1 MKKLRYLDIITKERG
16 VIMIVLSVNAG
27 SSSLKFQAYD
37 MPEETVLISG
47 VFERIGMKESFYTI
61 KLNGEKIKK
70 DVELNNHERALELV
84 MEELLEN
91 NIVNS
96 LDDIKAIGHRIVQ
109 GGSYFDKTEEMTDEN
124 IKKVREL
131 ASLAPL
137 HNPAA
142 IKGIKAA
149 KAVVPNALQTGAF
162 DTAFHQTIEEENFMY
177 PVPYEWCEKYNVRKY
192 GAHGTSH
199 KYVAYRMNEILGRY
213 NTKLIT
219 CHIGNGASI
228 SAVKDGVCVNTSMG
242 LTPNAGLMMGS
253 RCGDMD
259 ATVVTYMMQ
268 QLDCT
273 AEEMDSILNKQ
284 SGLLGISGVSSD
296 SRDIE
301 DGMKIGNQRCSLAQ
315 KMFTRRIIDHI
326 AKYYVELGGCDAIIF
341 TAGIGENSVHTRR
354 EVIDGLAALG
364 VKIDEEANDCR
375 GVERLITT
383 EDSTIPCYIIPTD
396 EELMIAR
403 DTYLLYQEKEKE
415 KELIENEII

>member
-1 MKKLRYLDIITKERG
+1 
-16 VIMIVLSVNAG
+16 MIVLSINAG

-37 MPEETVLISG
+37 MPEETALISG
-47 VFERIGMKESFYTI
+47 NFERIGMKESFYTI
-61 KLNGEKIKK
+61 KINGEKVKK
-70 DVELNNHERALELV
+70 EVELKNHEKAMELA
-84 MEELLEN
+84 MEELIENGIVSSLEE
-91 NIVNS
+91 
-96 LDDIKAIGHRIVQ
+96 IKAIGHRIVQ
-109 GGSYFDKTEEMTDEN
+109 GGPYFDKTEEMTEEN
-124 IKKVREL
+124 IKKVKEL
-131 ASLAPL
+131 SILSPL

-142 IKGIKAA
+142 VSGIKAA
-149 KAVVPNALQTGAF
+149 MAVVPNALQTGVF
-162 DTAFHQTIEEENFMY
+162 DTAFHQTIEEENYLY
-177 PVPYEWCEKYNVRKY
+177 PVPYEWCEKYKVRKY

-228 SAVKDGVCVNTSMG
+228 SAINEGVCVNTSMG

-268 QLDCT
+268 QLECT
-273 AEEMDSILNKQ
+273 AEEMDTILNKQ

-301 DGMKIGNQRCSLAQ
+301 DGMKIGNQRCALAQ
-315 KMFTRRIIDHI
+315 KMFANRIIDHI
-326 AKYYVELGGCDAIIF
+326 AKYYVQLGGCDAIVF
-341 TAGIGENSVHTRR
+341 TAGIGENSIHTRR
-354 EVIDGLAALG
+354 EVLDGLSVLG

-383 EDSTIPCYIIPTD
+383 EDSSIPCYVIPTN

-403 DTYLLYQEKEKE
+403 DTYMLYQEREKE
-415 KELIENEII
+415 KELIKNEII

>member
-1 MKKLRYLDIITKERG
+1 
-16 VIMIVLSVNAG
+16 MIVLSVNAG

-47 VFERIGMKESFYTI
+47 NFERIGMKESFYTMKI
-61 KLNGEKIKK
+61 NGEKIKK
-70 DVELNNHERALELV
+70 EVELKNHEEALQIL
-84 MEELLEN
+84 MEELVDN
-91 NIVNS
+91 QIVAS
-96 LDDIKAIGHRIVQ
+96 LDDIKAIGHRIAQ
-109 GGSYFDKTEEMTDEN
+109 GGAYFDKAVEMTDEN

-131 ASLAPL
+131 SSLAPL

-142 IKGIKAA
+142 VKGIKAA
-149 KAVVPNALQTGAF
+149 KNVVPNALQTGTF
-162 DTAFHQTIEEENFMY
+162 DTAFHQTIEEENYLY
-177 PVPYEWCEKYNVRKY
+177 PVPYEWCEKYQVRKY
-192 GAHGTSH
+192 GFHGTSH
-199 KYVAYRMNEILGRY
+199 KYVSTRMNEILGRY

-228 SAVKDGVCVNTSMG
+228 SAVKEGVCINTSMG
-242 LTPNAGLMMGS
+242 LTPNAGLMMGA

-259 ATVVTYMMQ
+259 ATVVTYMMRE
-268 QLDCT
+268 LECT
-273 AEEMDSILNKQ
+273 PEEMDDILNKQ
-284 SGLLGISGVSSD
+284 SGLLGISGISSD

-301 DGMKIGNQRCSLAQ
+301 DGMKIGNPRCTLAQ
-315 KMFTRRIIDHI
+315 KMFTNRIIDYI
-326 AKYYVELGGCDAIIF
+326 AKYYVELGGCDAIVF
-341 TAGIGENSVHTRR
+341 TAGIGENSIHTRR

-383 EDSTIPCYIIPTD
+383 EDSSIPCYIIPTN

-403 DTYLLYQEKEKE
+403 DTYSLYQQKEKE

>member
-1 MKKLRYLDIITKERG
+1 
-16 VIMIVLSVNAG
+16 MIVLSVNAG

-47 VFERIGMKESFYTI
+47 NFERIGMKESFYTI

-70 DVELNNHERALELV
+70 EVELKNHEEALQIL
-84 MEELLEN
+84 MEELIEN
-91 NIVNS
+91 KIVES

-109 GGSYFDKTEEMTDEN
+109 GGSYFDKTVEMTDEN
-124 IKKVREL
+124 IKKVRDL
-131 ASLAPL
+131 SSLAPL

-142 IKGIKAA
+142 VNGIKAA

-162 DTAFHQTIEEENFMY
+162 DTAFHQTIEEENYLY
-177 PVPYEWCEKYNVRKY
+177 PVPYEWCEKYQVRKY

-199 KYVAYRMNEILGRY
+199 KYVSTRMNEILGRY

-228 SAVKDGVCVNTSMG
+228 SAINEGVCVNTSMG

-259 ATVVTYMMQ
+259 ATVVTYMMRE
-268 QLDCT
+268 LECT
-273 AEEMDSILNKQ
+273 PEEMDTILNKQ

-301 DGMKIGNQRCSLAQ
+301 DGMKIGNPRCALAQ
-315 KMFTRRIIDHI
+315 KMFTNRIIDHI
-326 AKYYVELGGCDAIIF
+326 AKYYVELGGCDAIVF
-341 TAGIGENSVHTRR
+341 TAGIGENSIHTRR
-354 EVIDGLAALG
+354 EVLDGLSVLG
-364 VKIDEEANDCR
+364 IKIDEEANDCR

-383 EDSTIPCYIIPTD
+383 EDSTIPCYVIPTN

-403 DTYLLYQEKEKE
+403 DTYMLYQGKQKE